1 MRRLQQVVPSSTN
14 TPLTR
19 RRVLL
24 ALGGTIGSLLALSAC
39 GGGATATVTSSSA
52 APSAATSAATST
64 TATPVSTSASA
75 TTTAQATAVAT
86 ASTGATGVA
95 SATSTTS
102 ASIGVVAPASTKPAT
117 AAVTVTEWS
126 GWGPGT
132 PEEKAFEAGVAKFNA
147 THPDIHVD
155 VTPGV
160 DRTKKTEV
168 AIAAGTPPDTGVP
181 MGGAFITQWAA
192 NGEVQPLDSYIAA
205 AKLDM
210 KVFVAPLVHEASY
223 QGKIYGLP
231 LLFNDRAILWNKNEL
246 NQAGLPADT
255 PPPTLED
262 MLSYAEKLTKT
273 DAAGHLTQLGFSAAF
288 PGLPGDYPG
297 FWIYATAFNAPLFN
311 SDLTQVTCDSGAC
324 VDVMDWLAQFPKAQ
338 HGYQAIK
345 DFAATFGKAD
355 PESTLIAMNEDG
367 EWKARDFPN
376 PQDHGFA
383 PIPAPKAQPDRKG
396 VTDVDAHQLFI
407 AKGAKEPDAC
417 FTFLSWITTDVPT
430 TIAMAQASGNLP
442 QLVAT
447 LDSAE
452 LRKNPNFAVYLDI
465 AKGPN
470 AQPLPISPIWSNYS
484 SEIQKALD
492 SVFQVKQTAQVALSN
507 VKQVIQPQL
516 DTWLKGHP

>member
-1 MRRLQQVVPSSTN
+1 MREVPQTSLAGATIPRS
-14 TPLTR
+14 R

-24 ALGGTIGSLLALSAC
+24 ALGGVAGSMLALSAC
-39 GGGATATVTSSSA
+39 GSSA
-52 APSAATSAATST
+52 GTGAVTTNSAASAVTAAATSVAITSASTNVTTATQATSVAATST
-64 TATPVSTSASA
+64 AAGSSTSA
-75 TTTAQATAVAT
+75 VA
-86 ASTGATGVA
+86 
-95 SATSTTS
+95 TTS
-102 ASIGVVAPASTKPAT
+102 APAGTKPAK

-132 PEEKAFEAGVAKFNA
+132 PEEKAFEAGVAAFNA
-147 THPDIHVD
+147 THPEIHVE

-192 NGEVQPLDSYIAA
+192 NGEVEPLDSYIAA

-210 KVFVAPLVHEASY
+210 KVFVAPLVHEATY

-246 NQAGLPADT
+246 SQAGLPADA
-255 PPPTLED
+255 PPTALED

-273 DAAGHLTQLGFSAAF
+273 DSAGHLTQLGFSAAY

-311 SDLTQVTCDSGAC
+311 ADLTQVTCDNGAC
-324 VDVMDWLAQFPKAQ
+324 VDVMNWLAQFPKAQ

-345 DFAATFGKAD
+345 EFAATFGKSD
-355 PESTLIAMNEDG
+355 PENTLIAMNEDG

-470 AQPLPISPIWSNYS
+470 AQPLPTSPIWSAYS
-484 SEIQKALD
+484 TEIQKALD
-492 SVFQVKQTAQVALSN
+492 SVFQVKQTAQVALTN

-516 DTWLKGHP
+516 DTWLKSHQ